1 MSEERKVTKGKE
13 KKKKV
18 GREMTKEIKR
28 RMEGTGCEIQEKK
41 KGQRRQERQN
51 ETRGMM
57 KRQEGVWDDIR
68 RGDF

>member
-1 MSEERKVTKGKE
+1 
-13 KKKKV
+13 
-18 GREMTKEIKR
+18 MTKEIKR